1 MRVDL
6 ADSVR
11 RFWDADAATYD
22 RSPDHGAATP
32 TERAAWSAALAR
44 LLPPAPARVLDAAG
58 PGRRADRL
66 APGRSGRPSGVVRG
80 PLGARRPDRAPAP
93 AGPRGLAPPA
103 PRARPPS
110 RPLRRRAG
118 RRAAAGHRRPSG
130 RVHPPGGAG
139 RLGARPD
146 GAAPRCRV
154 GAAAGAAASQP
165 AARSRAPTGD
175 QRGRLALTRA

>member
-44 LLPPAPARVLDAAG
+44 LLPPAPARVLDAGAG
-58 PGRRADRL
+58 TGFL
-66 APGRSGRPSGVVRG
+66 SLG
-80 PLGARRPDRAPAP
+80 GARRPDRAPAP

-146 GAAPRCRV
+146 GAAPRRRV
-154 GAAAGAAASQP
+154 GAAAGAAARQP
-165 AARSRAPTGD
+165 AARGRAATGD